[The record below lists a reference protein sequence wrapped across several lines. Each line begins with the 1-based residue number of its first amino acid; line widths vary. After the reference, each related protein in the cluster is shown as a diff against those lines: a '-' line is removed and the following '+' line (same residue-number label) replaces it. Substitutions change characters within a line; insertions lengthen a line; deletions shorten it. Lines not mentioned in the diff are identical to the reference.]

1 MKESAGKG
9 IISGMGNNLLANTP
23 LIAAVISCVIAQ
35 LLKPVFAVLAGHKF
49 SYHQLLTTGG
59 MPSSHTSAVIAL
71 TSSIGAIYGIE
82 NVAFA
87 ISFVFSI
94 IVMHDAMGIRLEAG
108 KQAKVINEWSE
119 ILSKMHKDG
128 PFEPTNLKTLL
139 GHSFAQVLAGAFL
152 GLVIGLSSAAFAVR

>member
-1 MKESAGKG
+1 
-9 IISGMGNNLLANTP
+9 MGNNIFANIP
-23 LIAAVISCVIAQ
+23 LIAAVIACALAQ
-35 LLKPVFAVLAGHKF
+35 LLKPVFAKLSGHKF
-49 SYHQLLTTGG
+49 SCHQLLSTGG

-71 TSSIGAIYGIE
+71 TSSIASLYGVE

-94 IVMHDAMGIRLEAG
+94 IVMHDAMNIRMEAG

-119 ILSKMHKDG
+119 ILSKMHENG

-139 GHSFAQVLAGAFL
+139 GHSFAQVLGGIVL
-152 GLVIGLSSAAFAVR
+152 GLIIGLATPLILK

>member
-1 MKESAGKG
+1 
-9 IISGMGNNLLANTP
+9 MGNNIFANIP
-23 LIAAVISCVIAQ
+23 LIAAVIACALAQ
-35 LLKPVFAVLAGHKF
+35 LLKPVFAKLSGHKF
-49 SYHQLLTTGG
+49 SYHQLLSTGG

-71 TSSIGAIYGIE
+71 TSSIAYLYGVE

-94 IVMHDAMGIRLEAG
+94 IVMHDAMNIRMEAG

-119 ILSKMHKDG
+119 ILSKMHENG

-139 GHSFAQVLAGAFL
+139 GHSFAQVLGGIVL
-152 GLVIGLSSAAFAVR
+152 GLIIGLATPLILK

>member
-1 MKESAGKG
+1 ME
-9 IISGMGNNLLANTP
+9 NNILANIP
-23 LIAAVISCVIAQ
+23 LMAAIIACVTAQ
-35 LLKPVFAVLAGHKF
+35 LLKPIFAILSGHKF
-49 SYHQLLTTGG
+49 SYHQLLSTGG

-71 TSSIGAIYGIE
+71 TSSIGAIYGVG

-139 GHSFAQVLAGAFL
+139 GHSFAQVLGGAVL
-152 GLVIGLSSAAFAVR
+152 GLIIGLVSALFA

>member
-1 MKESAGKG
+1 
-9 IISGMGNNLLANTP
+9 MGNNIFANIP
-23 LIAAVISCVIAQ
+23 LIAAVIACALAQ
-35 LLKPVFAVLAGHKF
+35 LLKPVFAKLSGHKF
-49 SYHQLLTTGG
+49 TYHQLLSTGG

-71 TSSIGAIYGIE
+71 TSSIASLYGVE

-94 IVMHDAMGIRLEAG
+94 IVMHDTMNIRMEAG

-119 ILSKMHKDG
+119 ILSKMHENG

-139 GHSFAQVLAGAFL
+139 GHSFAQVLGGIVL
-152 GLVIGLSSAAFAVR
+152 GLIIGLATPLILK

>member
-1 MKESAGKG
+1 
-9 IISGMGNNLLANTP
+9 MGNNIFANIP
-23 LIAAVISCVIAQ
+23 LIAAVIACALAQ
-35 LLKPVFAVLAGHKF
+35 LLKPVFAKLSGHKF
-49 SYHQLLTTGG
+49 TYHQLLSTGG

-71 TSSIGAIYGIE
+71 TSSIASLYGVE

-94 IVMHDAMGIRLEAG
+94 IVMHDAMNIRMEAG

-119 ILSKMHKDG
+119 ILSKIHENG

-139 GHSFAQVLAGAFL
+139 GHSFAQVVGGIVL
-152 GLVIGLSSAAFAVR
+152 GLIIGLATPLILK

>member
-1 MKESAGKG
+1 
-9 IISGMGNNLLANTP
+9 MGNNIFANIP
-23 LIAAVISCVIAQ
+23 LIAAVIACALAQ
-35 LLKPVFAVLAGHKF
+35 LLKPVFAKLSGHKF
-49 SYHQLLTTGG
+49 SYHQLLSTGG

-71 TSSIGAIYGIE
+71 TSSIASLYGVE

-94 IVMHDAMGIRLEAG
+94 IVMHDAMNIRMEAG

-119 ILSKMHKDG
+119 ILSKMHENG

-139 GHSFAQVLAGAFL
+139 GHSFAQVLGGIVL
-152 GLVIGLSSAAFAVR
+152 GLIIGLATPLILK

>member
-1 MKESAGKG
+1 
-9 IISGMGNNLLANTP
+9 MGNNIFANIP
-23 LIAAVISCVIAQ
+23 LIAAVIACALAQ
-35 LLKPVFAVLAGHKF
+35 LLKPVFAKLSGHKF
-49 SYHQLLTTGG
+49 TYHQLLSTGG

-71 TSSIGAIYGIE
+71 TSSIASLYGVE

-94 IVMHDAMGIRLEAG
+94 IVMHDAMNIRMEAG

-119 ILSKMHKDG
+119 ILSKMHENG

-139 GHSFAQVLAGAFL
+139 GHSFAQVLGGIVL
-152 GLVIGLSSAAFAVR
+152 GLIIGLATPLILK

>member
-1 MKESAGKG
+1 ME
-9 IISGMGNNLLANTP
+9 NNILANIP
-23 LIAAVISCVIAQ
+23 LMAAIIACVTAQ
-35 LLKPVFAVLAGHKF
+35 LLKPIFAIFSGHKF
-49 SYHQLLTTGG
+49 SYHQLLSTGG

-71 TSSIGAIYGIE
+71 TSSIGAIYGVG

-139 GHSFAQVLAGAFL
+139 GHSFAQVLGGAVL
-152 GLVIGLSSAAFAVR
+152 GLIIGLVSALFA

>member
-1 MKESAGKG
+1 MGKN
-9 IISGMGNNLLANTP
+9 IFANTP
-23 LIAAVISCVIAQ
+23 LMAAVIACVLAQ
-35 LLKPVFAVLAGHKF
+35 LLKPVFAILSGHKF
-49 SYHQLLTTGG
+49 SYHQLLSTGG
-59 MPSSHTSAVIAL
+59 MPSSHTSAVISL
-71 TSSIGAIYGIE
+71 TSSIGVIYGVE

-94 IVMHDAMGIRLEAG
+94 IVMHDAMNIRMEAG

-139 GHSFAQVLAGAFL
+139 GHSFAQVLGGIIL
-152 GLVIGLSSAAFAVR
+152 GLLVGLSSAYFA

>member
-1 MKESAGKG
+1 
-9 IISGMGNNLLANTP
+9 MGNNIFANIP
-23 LIAAVISCVIAQ
+23 LIAAVIACALAQ
-35 LLKPVFAVLAGHKF
+35 LLKPVFSKLSGHKF
-49 SYHQLLTTGG
+49 SYHQLLSTGG

-71 TSSIGAIYGIE
+71 TSSIASLYGVE

-94 IVMHDAMGIRLEAG
+94 IVMHDAMNIRMEAG

-119 ILSKMHKDG
+119 ILSKMHENG

-139 GHSFAQVLAGAFL
+139 GHSFAQVLGGIVL
-152 GLVIGLSSAAFAVR
+152 GLIIGLAMPLILK

>member
-1 MKESAGKG
+1 
-9 IISGMGNNLLANTP
+9 MGNNIFANIP
-23 LIAAVISCVIAQ
+23 LIAAVIACALAQ
-35 LLKPVFAVLAGHKF
+35 LLKPVFAKLSGHKF
-49 SYHQLLTTGG
+49 TYHQLLSTGG

-71 TSSIGAIYGIE
+71 TSSIASLYGVE

-94 IVMHDAMGIRLEAG
+94 IVMHDAMNIRMEAG

-119 ILSKMHKDG
+119 ILSKIHENG

-139 GHSFAQVLAGAFL
+139 GHSFAQVVG
-152 GLVIGLSSAAFAVR
+152 GIVLVLIIGLATPLILK